1 MREVVTKLSEA
12 GDAAS
17 IALSVSK
24 HSREMSEHLKNS
36 ATAIKDN

>member
-1 MREVVTKLSEA
+1 MRAVKTKLSET

-24 HSREMSEHLKNS
+24 HSQEMSEHLKNL